1 MAPKAKATPSPNP
14 DAKLVKMLREEEKR
28 RRAEWAAI
36 TDEPFPEEKLYAFEL

>member
-1 MAPKAKATPSPNP
+1 MRKNGRSRL
-14 DAKLVKMLREEEKR
+14 DQVMLREEEKR